1 MALFVRPAV
10 WTYDQELFRW
20 ATDDEERL
28 ESMLAAIA
36 LEDQGLWVVESNQ
49 RPVAFA
55 WTQIERDTVR
65 LVKLYVA
72 AGAVP
77 AEALRLLI
85 ARIEQEYIGEVSRLE
100 VAPSS
105 LSGAGPDTLRE
116 VGLTCEGEVWSKQL
130 WPRRLWPRE

>member
-10 WTYDQELFRW
+10 WTYDQELFRST
-20 ATDDEERL
+20 TDDEERL
-28 ESMLAAIA
+28 ESMLAAVA
-36 LEDQGLWVVESNQ
+36 LEDQGLWVVESNE

-65 LVKLYVA
+65 LVEFYVA

-77 AEALRLLI
+77 AESLRLLI
-85 ARIEQEYIGEVSRLE
+85 ARIEQEYIGEVSQLE
-100 VAPSS
+100 VAPNS

-130 WPRRLWPRE
+130 WPSE